1 MENQMT
7 KSEYNQTYKIRKKEV
22 LYSGTV
28 YFQIEAPFIAQ
39 KIQAG
44 QFIILRPNQNSER
57 IPISICGWDE
67 EEGYIEIIISQAG
80 RTSAEAVRKE
90 EGDRFTDVV
99 GPLGVRSHVKKY
111 DGAAVVLGGGY
122 GAGAVLPTAKDLKKL
137 GNRVIGVIGARNKD
151 LILMEERMK
160 EICDEVYI
168 TTNDGSK
175 GIKGFVTHAL
185 EEIAKKEKISTTLA
199 VGPVPMMKAVADMT
213 RDMDIESWVSLNAIM
228 VDGTG
233 MCGAC
238 RVTVDNKTKFAC
250 FHGPD
255 FNGHL
260 VDFEELM
267 KRQAMFKE
275 QERIALEA
283 VSG

>member
-1 MENQMT
+1 MT

>member
-1 MENQMT
+1 MAES
-7 KSEYNQTYKIRKKEV
+7 KYNQSYKILKKEN
-22 LYSGTV
+22 LSPGTF
-28 YFQIEAPFIAQ
+28 YFQIEAPFIAK
-39 KIQAG
+39 KIMAG
-44 QFIILRPNQNSER
+44 QFIILRPNENSER

-67 EEGYIEIIISQAG
+67 EKGYIEIIISEAG
-80 RTSAEAVRKE
+80 RTSGEAIRKE
-90 EGDRFTDVV
+90 EGESFVDVV

-111 DGAAVVLGGGY
+111 EGAAVVLGGGY
-122 GAGAVLPTAKDLKKL
+122 GAGAVLPTAKDLKKM
-137 GNRVIGVIGARNKD
+137 GNRVIGVIGARSKD
-151 LILMEERMK
+151 LILMEDRMK
-160 EICDEVYI
+160 EICDEVYV

-185 EEIAKKEKISTTLA
+185 EEIAKKEKVSTTLA
-199 VGPVPMMKAVADMT
+199 VGPVPMMKAVAEMT
-213 RDMDIESWVSLNAIM
+213 KEMDIESWVSLNAIM

-238 RVTVDNKTKFAC
+238 RVTVDHKTKFAC

-275 QERIALEA
+275 QEKIALEA
-283 VSG
+283 VSGQ